1 MEHSISSKHALRRTS
16 MTLLIVATTF
26 LGVAFSVV
34 PANAQPAS
42 STLSARTIEQ
52 IAALQQMKRSLNKPE
67 TKMDSRLVVE
77 YRRHSGMST
86 AGVSA
91 GTGVEVTSRGTVL
104 LDLRARD
111 AQQAAKQVRNLGA
124 TVTQTWPAFGTVRAD
139 VPIGKVEQLA
149 ALPQVDRVDL
159 ASDSTTGDLTG
170 PVTPLPGTASKADQ
184 PGARPAATAPAA
196 TTVVSEGVQS
206 HGVDTATARTGV
218 TGAGVKLCAL
228 SDGVD
233 GLTQA
238 QQAGE
243 LPAVDVLPYQ
253 QGWGSEGTAM
263 LEILHDVAPGAQ
275 LGFATA
281 VLSDASF
288 AENIKALRSTAHC
301 DIIVDDVLYY
311 NESPFQDG
319 IIAQAVNDVTADGAL
334 FFSSA
339 GNQGNVAE
347 GTAAHWEGNFVAG
360 GHIAGID
367 GTVHSFDPGPG
378 VQLADPL
385 YEYSNWGAPATLF
398 WSDPLGRSANDYD
411 LYLIDQQGN
420 VVGFSQNPQTGTQDP
435 YERLSLQSGA
445 GYRLVVIKVSG
456 ADRYL
461 SVEAFRS
468 RFSPSSDGLRAF
480 ATPGE
485 LRGHAAAENAI
496 AVAAAPAA
504 AAFDQVLPGDPPNP
518 TGPYPGAFTS
528 QTQVE
533 RFTSDGPRRVFYRPD
548 GSPITPGNVSATGG
562 TVRQTP
568 TITAADGVSTST
580 PGFSP
585 FFGTSAAA
593 PHAAAIAGLIKSG
606 RPTLP
611 AAEIRREI
619 SASAL
624 DILTPGWDNVSGSGV
639 MMADTLLARTG
650 AQAQAIAEPQQP
662 QVTSADGTPYLKP
675 GMRATIR
682 IPVYNRGDGAA
693 NNLQVSA
700 ASTSQGV
707 TITPASRSLGT
718 LPAGGSTTASFTL
731 TMPAAWPEPGLPVQL
746 QTWVSFQGY
755 WSPRTATFALPE
767 GQPATTLTT
776 FSYTGPPVQIPD
788 ADSAGVSV
796 RIPVTGIG
804 WPSRIT
810 FSIDGAQCTTD
821 PAATTVGINHSWV
834 SDLVGTLTAP
844 NGQHARVFANN
855 GGNGH
860 NLCQVVFDDS
870 ASTPFSSVTADNAPF
885 AGTWRPIDPLARLL
899 SGRADGDWV
908 FTVADMYNADTGAIQ
923 AVSLHLAGFT
933 R

>member
-1 MEHSISSKHALRRTS
+1 
-16 MTLLIVATTF
+16 MTLLIVASTF

-34 PANAQPAS
+34 PANAQTAS
-42 STLSARTIEQ
+42 DTLSARTIEQ
-52 IAALQQMKRSLNKPE
+52 IAALQQIKRSLNKSE
-67 TKMDSRLVVE
+67 TKMDSRLVIE

-86 AGVSA
+86 AGVSS

-104 LDLRARD
+104 LDLRTRD
-111 AQQAAKQVRNLGA
+111 AQQVVKQVRSLGA
-124 TVTQTWPAFGTVRAD
+124 TVTQTWPALGTVRAD
-139 VPIGKVEQLA
+139 VPIGNVEQIA
-149 ALPQVDRVDL
+149 ALSPIDRVDL
-159 ASDSTTGDLTG
+159 ASDGTTGDLTG
-170 PVTPLPGTASKADQ
+170 PVTPAPDPPSKADQ
-184 PGARPAATAPAA
+184 PAAPTAAATP
-196 TTVVSEGVQS
+196 VVSEGVRTEA
-206 HGVDTATARTGV
+206 VDTATARTGV

-233 GLTQA
+233 GLTQS
-238 QQAGE
+238 QQGGE
-243 LPAVDVLPYQ
+243 LPAVDVLPNQ

-281 VLSDASF
+281 ILSDASF
-288 AENIKALRSTAHC
+288 AENIRALRFTAHC
-301 DIIVDDVLYY
+301 DIIVDDVMYF

-334 FFSSA
+334 YFSSA
-339 GNQGNVAE
+339 GNQGNVGE
-347 GTAAHWEGNFVAG
+347 GTGAHWEGNFVAG
-360 GHIAGID
+360 GRIPGID
-367 GTVHSFDPGPG
+367 GIVHSFDPGPG

-385 YEYSNWGAPATLF
+385 YEYSDWGAPATLF
-398 WSDPLGRSANDYD
+398 WSDPLGRSSNDYD
-411 LYLIDQQGN
+411 LYLVDQQGN

-435 YERLSLQSGA
+435 YERLSLLPGS
-445 GYRLVVIKVSG
+445 GYRLVVIKASG

-468 RFSPSSDGLRAF
+468 RFSPSPDGLRAF
-480 ATPGE
+480 VTPGE
-485 LRGHAAAENAI
+485 IRGHAAAQNAI

-504 AAFDQVLPGDPPNP
+504 AAFDWVLPGDPPNP
-518 TGPYPGAFTS
+518 TGPYPGVFTS
-528 QTQVE
+528 GTRVE

-548 GSPITPGNVSATGG
+548 GTPITPGNVSATGG

-568 TITAADGVSTST
+568 TITAADGVSTSV

-611 AAEIRREI
+611 NAEIRREM

-624 DILTPGWDNVSGSGV
+624 DILGPGWDNESGFGM
-639 MMADTLLARTG
+639 MMADTLLAHTG
-650 AQAQAIAEPQQP
+650 AQAQAIAEPRQP
-662 QVTSADGTPYLKP
+662 QVTAADGTSFLTP
-675 GMRATIR
+675 GTRATIR
-682 IPVYNRGDGAA
+682 IPVHNSGDGVA
-693 NNLQVSA
+693 NNLQVSV
-700 ASTSQGV
+700 ASTSPGV

-718 LPAGGSTTASFTL
+718 LPAGGDTTASFTL
-731 TMPAAWPEPGLPVQL
+731 TMPSTWPEPGLPVQL

-767 GQPATTLTT
+767 GRPATTLTT

-804 WPSRIT
+804 WPSRVT
-810 FSIDGAQCTTD
+810 FSVDGTQCTTD

-870 ASTPFSSVTADNAPF
+870 ASTPFSSVTAENAPF
-885 AGTWRPIDPLARLL
+885 TGTWRPIDPLAPLL

-908 FTVADMYNADTGAIQ
+908 FTVADMYYADTGAIQ

-933 R
+933 G